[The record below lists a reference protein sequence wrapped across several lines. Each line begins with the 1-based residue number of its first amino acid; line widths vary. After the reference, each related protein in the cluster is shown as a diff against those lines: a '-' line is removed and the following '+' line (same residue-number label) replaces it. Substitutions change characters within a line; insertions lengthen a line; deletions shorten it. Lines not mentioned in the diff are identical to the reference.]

1 MTTKDNLQF
10 RSKRERESEI
20 DLVRNYRDI
29 AIPAIAAASQA
40 GRKAVANAGK
50 ARRSDEPQLIAA
62 E

>member
-1 MTTKDNLQF
+1 MTQDTLEF
-10 RSKRERESEI
+10 RSKQERDNEV

-40 GRKAVANAGK
+40 CRKSTNAAKAVVSRVAMT
-50 ARRSDEPQLIAA
+50 PA